1 MLFAAD
7 VGDAAGAPD
16 AAATVFGE
24 PENNDV
30 NRLVSELSDEAGAAG
45 GAAEDVSELPV
56 SDAQPASASPATGAI
71 MAAALRHLPCVDLR
85 PFVASVMRIP
95 RPLNKP

>member
-24 PENNDV
+24 PENSDV

-45 GAAEDVSELPV
+45 DAAEDVSELPV

-71 MAAALRHLPCVDLR
+71 MAALRHLPCVGLR

-95 RPLNKP
+95 RPLNRP